1 MQMNNAVH
9 LTKHKSGQFILFHF
23 YGQPLRKFDDIDKI
37 WISSLKN
44 VSCHMQSN
52 ILSVKETRL
61 YKYEYDCN
69 QVKVVKLV
77 SETKKLGRDTNRPR
91 QPGMNKTKPN

>member
-9 LTKHKSGQFILFHF
+9 LTKHKSSQFILFHMDN
-23 YGQPLRKFDDIDKI
+23 PLKKFEIDKI
-37 WISSLKN
+37 WISRSKN

-61 YKYEYDCN
+61 YEYEYD
-69 QVKVVKLV
+69 VTRLR
-77 SETKKLGRDTNRPR
+77 L
-91 QPGMNKTKPN
+91 